1 MEIKQRRKIYSSYNK
16 SQEGKYKRIPQ
27 IRLEGKWLEDLGFQA
42 GGSFLITHEKGKIT
56 IELEDKKSIE
66 LEGSFKKL
74 P

>member
-27 IRLEGKWLEDLGFQA
+27 IRLEGKWLEELGFET
-42 GGSFLITHEKGKIT
+42 GRSFLITTKHGKIV

-66 LEGSFKKL
+66 LEGSFEKL